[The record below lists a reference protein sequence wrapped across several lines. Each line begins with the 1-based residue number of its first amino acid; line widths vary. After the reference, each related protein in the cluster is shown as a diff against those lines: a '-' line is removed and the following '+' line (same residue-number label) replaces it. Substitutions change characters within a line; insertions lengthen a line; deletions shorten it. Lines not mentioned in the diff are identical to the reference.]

1 VNVRSRG
8 TPPIQRLGP
17 LANTAPVWKRSW
29 VAVARAEEVP
39 DNTPVQVLVAGD
51 AWVLTRMDGM
61 LTAFEDRCPHQRSP
75 LSAGS
80 VTRAADGTPR
90 LSCAYHG
97 WRFDGTGRCDLI
109 PGRGKW
115 ARFGQRARLRPAYGV
130 TERYGLI
137 WLAAREPL
145 APLPEF
151 PEWAGDAGDRAR
163 SRTVR
168 TQASACQL
176 VEGFLDGAHL
186 PFARA
191 GSGAE
196 ADAAPDADPPRA
208 GRVATDGWRVTG
220 VFTAPHQ
227 DGGEA
232 YPHRV
237 ITTAGPHATAHVRLE
252 LPSATIGVLLT
263 CQPEDWG
270 STRVFTLI
278 SRGALA
284 EDATRLERF
293 LEQEAVLLLEDLGVP
308 RRRPAAPLPPE
319 DHNAEAGA
327 RADRLSVA
335 WRRLMAR
342 AVYDQR
348 HGV

>member
-1 VNVRSRG
+1 MNVRSRG
-8 TPPIQRLGP
+8 TPPVTRPGP
-17 LANTAPVWKRSW
+17 LANTAPAWKRSW

-39 DNTPVQVLVAGD
+39 GNTPVQVLVAGD

-75 LSAGS
+75 LSAGA

-109 PGRGKW
+109 PGRAKW
-115 ARFGQRARLRPAYGV
+115 ARIGKRAMLRPAYGV

-145 APLPEF
+145 TPLPEF
-151 PEWAGDAGDRAR
+151 PEWAGDAKDRAR
-163 SRTVR
+163 SRAVR
-168 TQASACQL
+168 TQASAGQV
-176 VEGFLDGAHL
+176 VEGFLDAAHF
-186 PFARA
+186 PFVRA
-191 GSGAE
+191 ASGEA
-196 ADAAPDADPPRA
+196 ADAGPDADPLGA

-220 VFTAPHQ
+220 VFTTPYR
-227 DGGEA
+227 DGAEA
-232 YPHRV
+232 RAHRV
-237 ITTAGPHATAHVRLE
+237 IKTAGPHATAHARLE
-252 LPSATIGVLLT
+252 RPAVTIGILLA

-270 STRVFTLI
+270 STRVFAVI
-278 SRGALA
+278 SPAAVAA
-284 EDATRLERF
+284 EAARA
-293 LEQEAVLLLEDLGVP
+293 EQFVRQQDLLLLADLAIL
-308 RRRPAAPLPPE
+308 RRRAAAPLPLE
-319 DHNAEAGA
+319 DRGAEAGA
-327 RADRLSVA
+327 RADRLGVA